1 MRVVTEEAWVWHAVF
16 VAVVVLLLVDLVVV
30 FSVVNLSQDAPNVL
44 LHRLLDLGESQVV
57 AGELEVGLL
66 LGRPVGGEMLLQVG
80 LRGEEGVADLAPE
93 VSPQAGHDGGGGP
106 RGRLRVDRDPTSHP
120 QSLPGEGRQ
129 DGLTAWPG
137 DVQVLA
143 EVVSHVLLHHH
154 GTAAPA
160 LPVLGPPV
168 LLQVSSGGENFT
180 TISAGNFLF
189 VCSVLTNSLEEK

>member
-1 MRVVTEEAWVWHAVF
+1 MRVVTEEAGVRHTVF

-80 LRGEEGVADLAPE
+80 LRGEVGVADLAPE
-93 VSPQAGHDGGGGP
+93 VSPEAGHDGG
-106 RGRLRVDRDPTSHP
+106 RGSRRRLWVDTAHSK
-120 QSLPGEGRQ
+120 SLAGEGRQ
-129 DGLTAWPG
+129 DGLTALPG

-143 EVVSHVLLHHH
+143 EVVSHVLLQHH
-154 GTAAPA
+154 GTAATA
-160 LPVLGPPV
+160 LPVLGSPV

>member
-57 AGELEVGLL
+57 ASELEVGLL
-66 LGRPVGGEMLLQVG
+66 LGRPVGGEMFLQVRLG
-80 LRGEEGVADLAPE
+80 GEVRVADLAPE
-93 VSPQAGHDGGGGP
+93 VSPEAGHDGGRGS
-106 RGRLRVDRDPTSHP
+106 RGRLRVDRDTTSHS
-120 QSLPGEGRQ
+120 QTLPGEGRQ

-143 EVVSHVLLHHH
+143 
-154 GTAAPA
+154 
-160 LPVLGPPV
+160 
-168 LLQVSSGGENFT
+168 
-180 TISAGNFLF
+180 
-189 VCSVLTNSLEEK
+189 